1 MTVMAGRGCLRRNI
15 PLTKHNEDQD
25 VPPVIHGNILGGS
38 IDKDMH
44 YKRTGRLGARK
55 YLRKSYCHCIEYST
69 ANFLAA
75 FMWKRP
81 MNSAVLA
88 TPTHRGPKGV
98 FDEIST

>member
-1 MTVMAGRGCLRRNI
+1 MTVMVGRDCPRRNI
-15 PLTKHNEDQD
+15 PSAKCNEGRDM
-25 VPPVIHGNILGGS
+25 PPVIQGDVPGGS

-44 YKRTGRLGARK
+44 YEHTGRMGARK

-69 ANFLAA
+69 ANFLAT

-98 FDEIST
+98 FNEIST